1 MQGQTFWMRE
11 MTRLMT
17 RYSGRTV
24 NMMKERAAMFNTSVT
39 IPNTLFFT
47 LSSLEMSEAE
57 TVAEV
62 SM

>member
-1 MQGQTFWMRE
+1 

-24 NMMKERAAMFNTSVT
+24 NMMKVRATMFNTSVT

-47 LSSLEMSEAE
+47 LSSSEMTEAE